1 MQEKN
6 PWDDDSWKARAEK
19 DRADRI
25 ARRKPIS
32 YTTEIILGLI
42 LLLFPLPLAVSLL
55 WLEQFSVLSGIAWGV
70 ASTLWIVGLA
80 LLRERL
86 LRRQLW
92 RGEEGC
98 LACGSDRLQ
107 RVRRRWY
114 QRLPRLLGVGTRAF
128 RCRECGW
135 QGVLL
140 IN

>member
-70 ASTLWIVGLA
+70 ASTL
-80 LLRERL
+80 
-86 LRRQLW
+86 
-92 RGEEGC
+92 
-98 LACGSDRLQ
+98 
-107 RVRRRWY
+107 
-114 QRLPRLLGVGTRAF
+114 
-128 RCRECGW
+128 
-135 QGVLL
+135 
-140 IN
+140 